1 VFLFSVKKS
10 ALYMDM
16 FMIKILFMFLC
27 CFVSLQRIYIF
38 FLVIDMRRIFLTSE
52 ETSNTE

>member
-1 VFLFSVKKS
+1 
-10 ALYMDM
+10 MDM